1 MFLPFY
7 SLPRITMRMALK
19 EDIPITSSYDMQL
32 LNESHA
38 ESLSSLHEPTY
49 PNLDILYNPIH
60 LFLFLTFDMQ
70 QANNYLNVHPY
81 IHHLHYEIRWID
93 INQWT

>member
-60 LFLFLTFDMQ
+60 LFLFLTFYSIWFGGFTRLQ
-70 QANNYLNVHPY
+70 VYEYLTRNK
-81 IHHLHYEIRWID
+81 IEDDLK
-93 INQWT
+93 

>member
-38 ESLSSLHEPTY
+38 ESPSPSPSSLHEPIY
-49 PNLDILYNPIH
+49 QNVDILWNPIH
-60 LFLFLTFDMQ
+60 LFLFLTFYSIWFGGFTRLQ
-70 QANNYLNVHPY
+70 VYEYLTRNK
-81 IHHLHYEIRWID
+81 IEDDLK
-93 INQWT
+93 

>member
-7 SLPRITMRMALK
+7 SLPRTTMRMALK

-38 ESLSSLHEPTY
+38 ESPSPSPSSLYEPIY
-49 PNLDILYNPIH
+49 QNVDILWNPIH
-60 LFLFLTFDMQ
+60 LFLFLTFYSIWFGGFTRLQ
-70 QANNYLNVHPY
+70 VYEYLTRNK
-81 IHHLHYEIRWID
+81 IEDDLK
-93 INQWT
+93 